1 MGRQLHGPLITSDS
15 LSMFR
20 CSLFVCARPVRA
32 FRIPL
37 RGVAA
42 SSRQL
47 PAPQLAEDE
56 LEKADDMEAILFP

>member
-1 MGRQLHGPLITSDS
+1 MVPLITSDS

-20 CSLFVCARPVRA
+20 CSLFVCALPVCA
-32 FRIPL
+32 FQIPL

-47 PAPQLAEDE
+47 PAEQLDEDE
-56 LEKADDMEAILFP
+56 MEKADDMEAILFP